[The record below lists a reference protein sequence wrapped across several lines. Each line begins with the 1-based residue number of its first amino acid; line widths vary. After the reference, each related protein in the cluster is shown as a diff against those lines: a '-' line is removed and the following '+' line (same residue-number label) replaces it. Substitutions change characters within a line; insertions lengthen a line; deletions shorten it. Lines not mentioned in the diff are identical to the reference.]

1 MKLLNKKIIFITII
15 FISISLSIYLL
26 AYNLTNKTIQKSFNN
41 QIEINQNN
49 IKFIIKQFD
58 RTKFDLLNTLANNE
72 NLKRF
77 ISSKDDL
84 ELKKL
89 FLTFASS
96 DKLIMQIRI
105 LDLNG
110 NETFRLDK
118 IKDKYVFQNKDT
130 FQNKGHSEY
139 FKSFIKLKNNELGIS
154 KLSLNVENNIVEK
167 PFKSTIRMAMPIY
180 LEEKERAILVIN
192 YNMNSFIKS
201 LFSSSAF
208 NLYLID
214 EDEYFI
220 YHPQEEFSWTRYK
233 EHRTVVSKYFPKNRY
248 EKLVFKDINLWNNKY
263 KIIYE
268 NKKSSSLNFLIKR
281 TTDIG
286 GLIFLASLLL
296 LTPFL
301 YMILLYIKRIN
312 LLNSSLIDSK
322 VKIESIL
329 DHTSDAIILINL
341 KGIIQEVN
349 LSTEKIFG
357 YKRHELVNKNIKM
370 LVPEPHHS
378 KHDNYI
384 KNHDKNMHSKV
395 INIDRELFALH
406 KDGSSLSI
414 SLVVTKVNI
423 SNSEYFIGTIKNLS
437 DEIKTKKL
445 FENIFASSAIGI
457 AIVLKDGSLWRIN
470 KKFADIVEYSVDE
483 LTKLTFQDITHKE
496 DLSKDLKLV
505 NKVLEKEIDE
515 YSIEKRYITKS
526 GKIVWVNLRVKGVF
540 SSENNEIFE
549 YFIASIDDI
558 TEQIQIKNK
567 LKEAEKIAHIGH
579 WLWDI
584 RKESVSVSDN
594 MLSIFGKTKETF
606 KNDYH
611 SFIDIIHED
620 DKENVLNTLNEC
632 LHLKKDLEIEYRIV
646 VNNKIKFI
654 YAKGRILY
662 LGEEAIEFFGT
673 CQDITT
679 LKLLEQETKKRE
691 LVLMEQSKLA
701 SMGEMVGSIAHQ
713 WRQPLNSIGFI
724 LQDMISAY
732 KHNEF
737 NEDYLKEVKKEM
749 MEQLN
754 YMSETIDEFRNYFK
768 NNEPYKEFNIVS
780 SLLDVNKLYRAHI
793 DNYYLNLEIKVNG
806 KNIKELTKEEKNRF
820 RVINQE
826 SQLKQVLINC
836 ISNAKDAII
845 ELNTTV
851 KEQKN
856 IVVKI
861 QENDKNIQIS
871 ISDLAGGVS
880 TTTLSRIFEPYFT
893 TKEMG
898 TGLGLYIC
906 KTICTQ
912 SLKGDIEYKYNKEK
926 INDIEYLGS
935 KFIITV
941 PRFIENHR

>member
-1 MKLLNKKIIFITII
+1 MGLLNKKILLITIV
-15 FISISLSIYLL
+15 FISVSLSIYLL
-26 AYNLTNKTIQKSFNN
+26 AYKLTNETIQKSFTN

-49 IKFIIKQFD
+49 INFTIKQFD
-58 RTKFDLLNTLANNE
+58 KTKSDLLNTLTNNE
-72 NLKRF
+72 DLKKF
-77 ISSKDDL
+77 ITTKNDT

-89 FLTFASS
+89 FLTFANS
-96 DKLIMQIRI
+96 DKLIMQMRI
-105 LDLNG
+105 LNLNG
-110 NETFRLDK
+110 NEIFRLDK
-118 IKDKYVFQNKDT
+118 VKDEYLFRNKKILQD
-130 FQNKGHSEY
+130 KAHRDY
-139 FKSFIKLKNNELGIS
+139 FKSFLKLKRKELGIS
-154 KLSLNVENNIVEK
+154 KLDLNVENNKVEK
-167 PFKSTIRMAMPIY
+167 PFKSTIRMAMPIF
-180 LEEKERAILVIN
+180 LDKKEKAILIIN
-192 YNMNSFIKS
+192 YDMNSFIKN
-201 LFSSSAF
+201 LFSSSTF

-214 EDEYFI
+214 QDKYFI
-220 YHPQEEFSWTRYK
+220 YHPNDNFSWSRYK
-233 EHRTVVSKYFPKNRY
+233 NNRTVVSDYFSKSRF
-248 EKLVFKDINLWNNKY
+248 EKLVFEDIDLWNNKY

-268 NKKSSSLNFLIKR
+268 NKQTAGLNFFIEK
-281 TTDIG
+281 TTDIA
-286 GLIFLASLLL
+286 GLVFLGSILLVV
-296 LTPFL
+296 PFF
-301 YMILLYIKRIN
+301 YMILAYIKKIK
-312 LLNSSLIDSK
+312 LLNSSILDSK

-329 DHTSDAIILINL
+329 DHTSDAIILIDL
-341 KGIIQEVN
+341 RGIIQEIN

-357 YKRHELVNKNIKM
+357 YKKDELINKNINI

-384 KNHDKNMHSKV
+384 RNHDKNMHSKV
-395 INIDRELFALH
+395 INIDRELFAVR

-445 FENIFASSAIGI
+445 FENIFTSTAIGI

-470 KKFADIVEYSVDE
+470 KKFADIVEYTIDE
-483 LTKLTFQDITHKE
+483 LNKLTFQDITHKD
-496 DLSKDLKLV
+496 DLSKDLDLV
-505 NKVLEKEIDE
+505 NKVLNKEIDE

-540 SSENNEIFE
+540 SSENNEIFD
-549 YFIASIDDI
+549 YFIASVDNI

-567 LKEAEKIAHIGH
+567 LKEAEEIAHIGH

-584 RKESVSVSDN
+584 RKETVDFSDN
-594 MLSIFGKTKETF
+594 MLAIFGKTKETF
-606 KNDYH
+606 NNNYE
-611 SFIDIIHED
+611 SFINIIHKD
-620 DKENVLNTLNEC
+620 DKENILHIFNEC
-632 LHLKKDLEIEYRIV
+632 LYMKKDLEIEYRII
-646 VNNKIKFI
+646 VNNEIKFI

-673 CQDITT
+673 CQDITK
-679 LKLLEQETKKRE
+679 LKILEKETKKRE
-691 LVLMEQSKLA
+691 LILMEQSKLA

-737 NEDYLKEVKKEM
+737 NENYLKEVKKEM

-768 NNEPYKEFNIVS
+768 NNEPYKEFNIINT
-780 SLLDVNKLYRAHI
+780 LLDVNKLYRAHI
-793 DNYYLNLEIKVNG
+793 DKFYLHLKIKVN
-806 KNIKELTKEEKNRF
+806 KKDVKDLNQEEINRF
-820 RVINQE
+820 KIISQE
-826 SQLKQVLINC
+826 SQLKQVIINC

-845 ELNTTV
+845 ELDDPI

-856 IVVKI
+856 IIVKI
-861 QENDKNIQIS
+861 EENEKNIQIF
-871 ISDLAGGVS
+871 INDLAGGVS
-880 TTTLSRIFEPYFT
+880 SKTLSRVFEPYFT
-893 TKEMG
+893 TKNMG

-926 INDIEYLGS
+926 INNRKYLGS
-935 KFIITV
+935 SFIITL
-941 PRFIENHR
+941 PKTI

>member
-1 MKLLNKKIIFITII
+1 MKLLNKKILFITIL

-26 AYNLTNKTIQKSFNN
+26 AYKLTSETIQKSFNN
-41 QIEINQNN
+41 QIKINQNN
-49 IKFIIKQFD
+49 ISFVIKQFNN
-58 RTKFDLLNTLANNE
+58 TKFDLLNTLVKNE
-72 NLKRF
+72 NLKEF
-77 ISSKDDL
+77 ISSKNDI

-89 FLTFASS
+89 FLSFASS
-96 DKLIMQIRI
+96 DKLIMQMRV

-118 IKDKYVFQNKDT
+118 IKDKYIFQKKDSL
-130 FQNKGHSEY
+130 QNKGHSDY
-139 FKSFIKLKNNELGIS
+139 FKNFIKLKNNELGIS
-154 KLSLNVENNIVEK
+154 KLGLNFENNKIEK
-167 PFKSTIRMAMPIY
+167 PFKSTIRMAMPIFSDKK
-180 LEEKERAILVIN
+180 EKAILVIN

-201 LFSSSAF
+201 LFSSSTF

-214 EDEYFI
+214 ENEYFI
-220 YHPQEEFSWTRYK
+220 YHPEDKFSWTKYK
-233 EHRTVVSKYFPKNRY
+233 DKKTVISDYFSRNTLK
-248 EKLVFKDINLWNNKY
+248 KLVFKDIDLWRNKY

-268 NKKSSSLNFLIKR
+268 NKQTASLNFFIER

-286 GLIFLASLLL
+286 GLIFLASLFLVV
-296 LTPFL
+296 PFL
-301 YMILLYIKRIN
+301 YMILLYIKKIN

-329 DHTSDAIILINL
+329 NHTSDAIILIDL

-357 YKRHELVNKNIKM
+357 YKKEELVSKNINI
-370 LVPEPHHS
+370 LVPSPHHS

-395 INIDRELFALH
+395 INVDRELFALH

-423 SNSEYFIGTIKNLS
+423 ANSEYFIGTIKNLS
-437 DEIKTKKL
+437 DELKTKKL

-457 AIVLKDGSLWRIN
+457 GIVLKDGSLWRVN
-470 KKFADIVEYSVDE
+470 KKFADIVEYPIEE
-483 LTKLTFQDITHKE
+483 LKKLTFQDITHKD
-496 DLSKDLKLV
+496 DLSKDLELV
-505 NKVLEKEIDE
+505 NKVLNKEIDE
-515 YSIEKRYITKS
+515 YSIEKRYITKL
-526 GKIVWVNLRVKGVF
+526 GKTVWVNLRVKGVF
-540 SSENNEIFE
+540 SNENNEVFD

-558 TEQIQIKNK
+558 TEQIQIKNN
-567 LKEAEKIAHIGH
+567 LKEAEEIAHIGH

-584 RKESVSVSDN
+584 RKETVVLSDN
-594 MLSIFGKTKETF
+594 MLAIFGKTKETF
-606 KNDYH
+606 KNSYS
-611 SFIDIIHED
+611 SFINIIHND
-620 DKENVLNTLNEC
+620 DKENVLNTLTEC
-632 LHLKKDLEIEYRIV
+632 LNMKKDLEIEYRIV
-646 VNNKIKFI
+646 VNNEIKFI
-654 YAKGRILY
+654 YAKGRILC
-662 LGEEAIEFFGT
+662 LGEESIEFFGT
-673 CQDITT
+673 CQDITK
-679 LKLLEQETKKRE
+679 LKILEKETKKRE
-691 LVLMEQSKLA
+691 LILMEQSKLA

-737 NEDYLKEVKKEM
+737 DEDYLKEVKREM

-768 NNEPYKEFNIVS
+768 NNEPYKEFNIVN
-780 SLLDVNKLYRAHI
+780 SLLDVNKLYRAQL
-793 DNYYLNLEIKVNG
+793 DNYYLHLHIKANNKDV
-806 KNIKELTKEEKNRF
+806 KELTKEEVSNFK
-820 RVINQE
+820 VINQE

-845 ELNTTV
+845 QLDTNI

-856 IVVKI
+856 IIVEI
-861 QENDKNIQIS
+861 NENEKNIQIC
-871 ISDLAGGVS
+871 INDLAGGVS
-880 TTTLSRIFEPYFT
+880 LKSLPRIFEPYFT
-893 TKEMG
+893 TKKMG

-912 SLKGDIEYKYNKEK
+912 SLKGDIEYKYNNKL

-935 KFIITV
+935 SFIITV
-941 PRFIENHR
+941 PKFIED